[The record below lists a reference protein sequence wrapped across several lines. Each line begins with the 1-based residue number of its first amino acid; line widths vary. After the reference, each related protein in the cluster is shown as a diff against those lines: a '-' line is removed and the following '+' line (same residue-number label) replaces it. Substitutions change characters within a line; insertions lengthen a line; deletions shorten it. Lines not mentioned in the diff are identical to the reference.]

1 MRSWN
6 SSFSQIFTKMSQ
18 TFCRQ
23 ESKQYTVEMSS
34 ISFATV
40 DYSCQAMP
48 SSLESGKKLLCLKRH
63 WQQWLWRR
71 PFWLPL
77 NSLKFSLI
85 TACVHSG
92 FGKQKRALYICY
104 WFTLFYVNF
113 RSFTCKLMISAVQK
127 VFYLRR
133 CSLTFFPTYKLFTNC
148 TEISYYL
155 NWRQGWKSGMFFFL
169 A

>member
-1 MRSWN
+1 MKFKFPHKFYKDVSN
-6 SSFSQIFTKMSQ
+6 SLQ
-18 TFCRQ
+18 TRIKA
-23 ESKQYTVEMSS
+23 EHRGDV
-34 ISFATV
+34 IH
-40 DYSCQAMP
+40 
-48 SSLESGKKLLCLKRH
+48 LLCYCWLLMSGNALLLREWEKNYLPGKTLTTMAVKKTFLAPFKFLKV
-63 WQQWLWRR
+63 
-71 PFWLPL
+71 FF
-77 NSLKFSLI
+77 N
-85 TACVHSG
+85 
-92 FGKQKRALYICY
+92 KRALYICY

-155 NWRQGWKSGMFFFL
+155 NWRQGWKNGMFFFL